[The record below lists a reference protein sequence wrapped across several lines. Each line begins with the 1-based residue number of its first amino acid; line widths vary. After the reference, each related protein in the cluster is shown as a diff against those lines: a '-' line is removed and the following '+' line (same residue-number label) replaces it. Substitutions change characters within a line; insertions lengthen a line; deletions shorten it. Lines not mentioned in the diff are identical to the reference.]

1 MSRRALLFPGLL
13 LGLTVL
19 LVGGAALPEEDDDDD
34 EGLRIAVPENVL
46 EAAEEAVDDI
56 EIEEASI
63 EAVLIYE
70 LTGTAGGKT
79 HEIEVTAEGKVL
91 SVEEE
96 GSAEDDDAKPA
107 ARDDDDKPGDD
118 TSADSADED
127 EAEEAE
133 GEEKEA
139 GEKEA
144 EGQDEQDEGD
154 AEHELTV
161 PLTALPP
168 AVLDAARKAVE
179 GIELREAEV
188 ESVLVYELEGEVG
201 EKEYELEV
209 TAEGQVLEVEAG
221 EEDE

>member
-19 LVGGAALPEEDDDDD
+19 LIGGAALPEEDDDDD
-34 EGLRIAVPENVL
+34 EGLRIAVPEDVL

-56 EIEEASI
+56 EIEEASA

-91 SVEEE
+91 AVEEE
-96 GSAEDDDAKPA
+96 GAEEDDDAKPA
-107 ARDDDDKPGDD
+107 ARDDDDRPGAAK
-118 TSADSADED
+118 SADDSDADGEQ
-127 EAEEAE
+127 A

-139 GEKEA
+139 EEKEA

-179 GIELREAEV
+179 GIELQEAEV

-209 TAEGQVLEVEAG
+209 TAEGQVLEVETG